1 MSESYILHQL
11 KKFRNQIEGDLLKD
25 YSSRILYATD
35 ASAYRELP
43 LAVIKPRNKEDIRKL
58 VLFAGKHGVSLIPR
72 GAGTSLAG
80 QVVGNGIVVD
90 VTRYLNKIIEINP
103 EERWVRVEPGVVLD
117 ELNIALA
124 RHNLFFGPE
133 TSSSNRCVIGGMVG
147 NNSCG
152 AHSLIYGST
161 RDHTL
166 EIEAILSDGSMV
178 KFKALSK
185 EEFQQ
190 KQIGETLENKLYRNI
205 TDILSLPLN
214 KEEIRKEYPDPMVKR
229 RNTGYAIDLLLESEP
244 FSESDVRFNFCKLL
258 AGSEG
263 TLAFITEIK
272 LNLVPLPPK
281 VKGLI
286 CVHFNSLEEAFQ
298 ANLIALKYMPGAVE
312 LMDNVILQQTKNN
325 LEQARNRFFV
335 KGDPAAILIIEW
347 ARETKEEIDD
357 VAEKMELDMRGAG
370 FGYHFP
376 RIFGSDISRVWALRK
391 AGLGVLSNIAGDA
404 KPVSLV
410 EDTAVNPKVLPNYL
424 AEFQQLLDR
433 YGLKA
438 VYHAHIATGE
448 LHLRPV
454 LNLKDP
460 KDVELFHTIAF
471 ETAKLVKKYRGSLSG
486 EHGDGRLRGEFIP
499 LMIGQHNY
507 NLLKEIKQTWD
518 PNNIFNPGKIIDTPS
533 MKTNL
538 RYDPGKKTRKIRT
551 YFNFSDDQGVMRAVE
566 KCNGSGD
573 CRKTEIIGGTMC
585 PSFMATRN
593 EKNSTRARANILRE
607 FLTLSPKKNPF
618 DHSEI
623 YDIMDLC
630 VSCKGCKSE
639 CPSSVDMARYKAEF
653 LQHWWDKHG
662 IPLRTRAVAYISS
675 LNRIGM
681 LFPAI
686 TNYLFTN
693 KFIANLFKRVLGIAP
708 KRSIPLLYRYTL
720 SRWLKRNKHKL
731 LPHRKPIGSVYLF
744 IDEFTEYN
752 DTEIGIKAV
761 ELLTRL
767 GYEVKIAVHKES
779 GRAFISKGLI
789 RKAARLANFNV
800 TTFKNIID
808 AQTPLV
814 GIEPSGILSFRD
826 EYPDLV
832 DPELRPEAKLLAQNA
847 LMFDEFFEKEIKAGK
862 ISRDL
867 FTMEHRKIKL
877 HGHCHQKSLA
887 SIEPTKVMLSL
898 PENFQVEE
906 IKSGC
911 CGMAGSFGYETEH
924 YELSMQIGELVLF
937 PEVRKASTEVIIAAP
952 GTSCRH
958 QIKDGTGRTAY
969 HPIEIMYQAL
979 LKK

>member
-103 EERWVRVEPGVVLD
+103 KERWVRVEPGVVLD

-124 RHNLFFGPE
+124 RHDLFFGPE

-471 ETAKLVKKYRGSLSG
+471 ETSILLRRVK
-486 EHGDGRLRGEFIP
+486 
-499 LMIGQHNY
+499 
-507 NLLKEIKQTWD
+507 NL
-518 PNNIFNPGKIIDTPS
+518 
-533 MKTNL
+533 
-538 RYDPGKKTRKIRT
+538 
-551 YFNFSDDQGVMRAVE
+551 
-566 KCNGSGD
+566 
-573 CRKTEIIGGTMC
+573 
-585 PSFMATRN
+585 
-593 EKNSTRARANILRE
+593 
-607 FLTLSPKKNPF
+607 
-618 DHSEI
+618 
-623 YDIMDLC
+623 
-630 VSCKGCKSE
+630 
-639 CPSSVDMARYKAEF
+639 
-653 LQHWWDKHG
+653 
-662 IPLRTRAVAYISS
+662 
-675 LNRIGM
+675 
-681 LFPAI
+681 
-686 TNYLFTN
+686 
-693 KFIANLFKRVLGIAP
+693 
-708 KRSIPLLYRYTL
+708 
-720 SRWLKRNKHKL
+720 
-731 LPHRKPIGSVYLF
+731 
-744 IDEFTEYN
+744 
-752 DTEIGIKAV
+752 
-761 ELLTRL
+761 
-767 GYEVKIAVHKES
+767 
-779 GRAFISKGLI
+779 
-789 RKAARLANFNV
+789 
-800 TTFKNIID
+800 
-808 AQTPLV
+808 
-814 GIEPSGILSFRD
+814 
-826 EYPDLV
+826 
-832 DPELRPEAKLLAQNA
+832 
-847 LMFDEFFEKEIKAGK
+847 
-862 ISRDL
+862 
-867 FTMEHRKIKL
+867 
-877 HGHCHQKSLA
+877 
-887 SIEPTKVMLSL
+887 
-898 PENFQVEE
+898 
-906 IKSGC
+906 
-911 CGMAGSFGYETEH
+911 
-924 YELSMQIGELVLF
+924 
-937 PEVRKASTEVIIAAP
+937 
-952 GTSCRH
+952 
-958 QIKDGTGRTAY
+958 
-969 HPIEIMYQAL
+969 
-979 LKK
+979 